1 MYEVEGG
8 TQEGFDREPESGVD
22 PDGPSLVFLNI
33 IVNHSVDNPMANNA
47 A

>member
-8 TQEGFDREPESGVD
+8 TQEEFDREPESGVD
-22 PDGPSLVFLNI
+22 PDGPSLVLNI